1 MPFKI
6 ELSCKGIPSGSS
18 MRKFLVLLFLI
29 PILSVAQN
37 RKKKD
42 YLVSLNTTFGTMR
55 LVLYDQTPQHKEN
68 FIKLVNQ
75 KFYDSL
81 LFHRIIPLFMIQGGD
96 PKSKKAQPD
105 QPLGNGDVGY
115 KIPAEF
121 VPSLFHK
128 KGALAAARDG
138 NPEKASSGC
147 QFYIVQG
154 RVWDDASLQTQ
165 LDRIQTMKG
174 RLPTDEQKQVYKTL
188 GGAPHLDGN
197 YSVFG
202 EVIDGLAIVD
212 SIAKQPRNEMNR
224 PDKDIRMTMTGE
236 WIKKKKITKQY
247 NYQYVVVRSEK

>member
-1 MPFKI
+1 MRSRIGLFF
-6 ELSCKGIPSGSS
+6 KGIHSNLA
-18 MRKFLVLLFLI
+18 MRKFVFLLLLI
-29 PILSVAQN
+29 PTLSMAQN

-42 YLVSLNTTFGTMR
+42 YLVSLNTTYGVMR

-96 PKSKKAQPD
+96 PNSRKAQAD

-154 RVWDDASLQTQ
+154 RVWDDAGLQKQ

-197 YSVFG
+197 YTVFG

-212 SIAKQPRNEMNR
+212 SAAKQPRNEMDR
-224 PDKDIRMTMTGE
+224 PNQSIRMTMTGE
-236 WIKKKKITKQY
+236 WIKKKKITKTY
-247 NYQYVVVRSEK
+247 GYKF